1 LDFDARGGSRR
12 ALGLPDVVDRGPEHR
27 AVRVLDLLIVTTA
40 ASGEN
45 SVLVVGGASFVASHA
60 LPRLVGSGEVYA
72 TCRDGVSPPATAGVR
87 WIPGNLAGPDPTA
100 NWPRRCETV
109 IYLAQS
115 RAWRRFPEGAADVF
129 DVNVRA
135 VFHAA
140 EYARRAGAARFIFAS
155 SGSVYGPSAIP
166 VRERDRFDV
175 TEPKQFYSAA
185 KLAAE
190 LLLGSYASLL
200 HVAILRLF
208 VPYGDGESPDML
220 IPQLV
225 RRVREGEPILLDGED
240 GMQIN
245 PVAVGDVA
253 ETIDRCRRLQ
263 RSATFNVAGPEV
275 LTLRQIG
282 GVIGGVVGREP
293 KFEHRAGAAQMLV
306 GDSGAL
312 REALGWAPGTSFDH
326 GLRAWLQSGGPAA
339 SGS

>member
-1 LDFDARGGSRR
+1 M
-12 ALGLPDVVDRGPEHR
+12 
-27 AVRVLDLLIVTTA
+27 TNA

-45 SVLVVGGASFVASHA
+45 SVLVVGGASFVASHT
-60 LPRLVGSGEVYA
+60 LPRLIGAGEVYS
-72 TCRDGVSPPATAGVR
+72 TCRHGASPAPTAGVE
-87 WIPGNLAGPDPTA
+87 WIPGNLAGSDPTE
-100 NWPRRCETV
+100 NWPRRCGTV

-155 SGSVYGPSAIP
+155 SGSVYGPGAAP
-166 VRERDRFDV
+166 FLERDRLDV
-175 TEPKQFYSAA
+175 TGPKPFYSAA

-190 LLLGSYASLL
+190 LLLGSYAGLL
-200 HVAILRLF
+200 HVVILRLF
-208 VPYGDGESPDML
+208 VPYGEGESPDML

-225 RRVREGEPILLDGED
+225 RRVREGEPIQLDGED
-240 GMQIN
+240 GLQVN

-253 ETIDRCRRLQ
+253 EAIDRCRRLQ
-263 RSATFNVAGPEV
+263 TSATFNVAGPQV

-282 GVIGGVVGREP
+282 QAIGAVVGREP
-293 KFEHRAGAAQMLV
+293 RFEQRPGSAQMLV
-306 GDSGAL
+306 GDTAAL
-312 REALGWAPGTSFDH
+312 REATGWAPSTSLAD
-326 GLRAWLQSGGPAA
+326 GLRAWLRPGGPAS